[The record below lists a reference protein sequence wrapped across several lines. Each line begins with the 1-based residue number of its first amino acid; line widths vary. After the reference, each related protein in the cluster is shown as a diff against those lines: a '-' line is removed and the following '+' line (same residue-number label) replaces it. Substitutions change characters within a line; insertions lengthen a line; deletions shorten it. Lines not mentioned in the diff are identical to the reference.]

1 MNSRLQSKRHP
12 HGRRLIESDS
22 FPFEFISRLAEMESW
37 RKEVYRPIYHIHKWW
52 AKRLGSVFRGILLG
66 SALPDSENLV
76 EAFYRQHDFGRLTV
90 FDPFMGSGT
99 TIGEAHKLGFTALG
113 RDINPVACESVR
125 VSLGPLDRDA
135 LMKAFSQLS
144 AGVGERIR
152 ALYQTADAEG
162 HVCDALYFFWVK
174 TLPCPACTA
183 NVDLFPTYI
192 FVRNAY
198 PDRKPEVRVV
208 CPECAEIFAADV
220 NDEKSHC
227 PHCQHDFDLHS
238 GPASG
243 ASATCRKCRH
253 VFPIAKTVK
262 AIGHPPAHRLFAKL
276 ILNSSGEKL
285 YLPVTRKDELAYQ
298 RCSVE
303 LHRSKLPLPTLE
315 LKDGYNTRQVLN
327 YAYRSWREFF
337 NDRQLLALGWL
348 HAAILELPDDA
359 ARAALRTV
367 FSGVLEFN
375 NMFASYKGEGTG
387 AIRHMFAHHILKPER
402 VPIEGNV
409 WGTSKSSGAF
419 STLFKSRLLRAI
431 EYHAAPFELEIER
444 TNGSSKGKRVF
455 GGSAPFS
462 GRIVT
467 KWPPSPKSASR
478 AIYLSCGSSASTG
491 LPDASVDLVVTD
503 PPFFDNVHYSELADF
518 FFAWQQLCPSPFVG
532 RRSTTRHVEEVQ
544 DTSAKQ
550 FSAKL
555 RSVFSECCRVL
566 QEDGLLVFTYH
577 HSRMDGWTSLA
588 DAVVGAGFSL
598 VNCHPVKSE
607 MSVAAPKSQAKE
619 PIQLDVVL
627 VCRKQV
633 ADMRKRSDTKIAFQR
648 AVEHATS
655 KASRL
660 KECGLALSVNDRRVI
675 LISQFLVETCA
686 GRSAEQLSDVLSS
699 SLTDL
704 DLAAMRLL
712 ESQATQSA
720 KQPKQDER
728 QLALLEKTK
737 RGRPSKRIVKPVS
750 YQRIQR
756 RSTKTSS

>member
-1 MNSRLQSKRHP
+1 MNNQVPSTGNSRR
-12 HGRRLIESDS
+12 RRLIDSDS
-22 FPFEFISRLAEMESW
+22 FPFEFISQLAEMESW

-76 EAFYRQHDFGRLTV
+76 EAFYRQHDFAGLTV

-125 VSLGPLDRDA
+125 VSLGQLDRNA
-135 LMKAFSQLS
+135 LMKAFGQLS
-144 AGVGERIR
+144 AEVGERIR

-174 TLPCPACTA
+174 TIPCPACSA

-208 CPECAEIFAADV
+208 CPECAGIFSADV
-220 NDEKSHC
+220 NDGQTRCSQ
-227 PHCQHDFDLHS
+227 CQHRFDLRA
-238 GPASG
+238 GPANG
-243 ASATCRKCRH
+243 ASATCQKCH
-253 VFPIAKTVK
+253 HIFPIAKTVK
-262 AIGHPPAHRLFAKL
+262 ALGHPPAHRMFAKL
-276 ILNSSGEKL
+276 VLNSSGEKL

-298 RCSVE
+298 RCSEE
-303 LHRSKLPLPTLE
+303 LRRSKLPLPTLE

-348 HAAILELPDDA
+348 HAAILDLPDDA

-387 AIRHMFAHHILKPER
+387 AIRHMFSHHVLKPER

-409 WGTSKSSGAF
+409 WGTSKSSGSF

-431 EYHAAPFELEIER
+431 EYHAAPFELEVEKAD
-444 TNGSSKGKRVF
+444 GSSNGKRVF
-455 GGSAPFS
+455 GGSTPFS
-462 GRIVT
+462 GRVQT
-467 KWPPSPKSASR
+467 KWPPSSKAGHR
-478 AIYLSCGSSASTG
+478 TIHLSCGSSASTG
-491 LPDASVDLVVTD
+491 LADASVDLVVTD

-518 FFAWQQLCPSPFVG
+518 FFAWQQLGPSPFVG
-532 RRSTTRHVEEVQ
+532 KRSTTRHIEEVQ
-544 DTSAKQ
+544 DTSAEQ
-550 FSAKL
+550 FALKL
-555 RSVFSECCRVL
+555 RSVLAECCRVL
-566 QEDGLLVFTYH
+566 REDGLLVFTYH
-577 HSRMDGWTSLA
+577 HSRLDGWTSLA

-607 MSVAAPKSQAKE
+607 MSVAAPKAQAKE

-627 VCRKQV
+627 VCRKQT
-633 ADMRKRSDTKIAFQR
+633 ADTRKKADAKIASQR

-655 KASRL
+655 KARRL
-660 KECGLALSVNDRRVI
+660 KECGLTLSVNDRRVI
-675 LISQFLVETCA
+675 VISQFLVEICA
-686 GRSAEQLSDVLSS
+686 GRSADQLAHVLSRN
-699 SLTDL
+699 LTDL

-720 KQPKQDER
+720 KDVKRDER
-728 QLALLEKTK
+728 QLALFDKTTTK
-737 RGRPSKRIVKPVS
+737 RVSKETKRIVGTVS
-750 YQRIQR
+750 HAPRQ
-756 RSTKTSS
+756 KAV